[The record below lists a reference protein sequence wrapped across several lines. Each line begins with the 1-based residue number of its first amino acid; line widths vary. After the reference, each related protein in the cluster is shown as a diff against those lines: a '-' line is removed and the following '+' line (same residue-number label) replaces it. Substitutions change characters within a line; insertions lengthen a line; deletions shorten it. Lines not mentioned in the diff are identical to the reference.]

1 MIFQNTI
8 VQFIS
13 LFIPDR
19 EMRHSFRKRYK
30 RRTKYRKLRD
40 DYLLVKSSVERI
52 EQRLNVLEG
61 YMNTLGRIT
70 YFSAKSDIVSPV
82 FYSAKEIWEFID
94 SKGQIGSVYTYPC
107 ASYEI
112 FFNKK
117 LVWVSDIN
125 PANKTELYL
134 YHGPWVLYHI
144 RPTHDRML
152 MINNCLEF
160 NIPLCFEEEA
170 FVHSITATN
179 IRKNRVEYRTGYSMI
194 VDSVSNHFDA
204 TSHTSIEGE
213 LNSDISYTKVEIQR
227 AKNLIGEI
235 VKNKISKYN
244 GQPLVSDLDINV
256 EDYKTVV
263 LVIDQAF
270 NDYSILKG
278 YADAN
283 TFTRM
288 LDTAIDENQ
297 DALILVKVHPDM
309 INDPTRGSHGT
320 NVSRRHGHF
329 TNYVVKEADRGR
341 VRIIGSYANAYTILD
356 LVDKVYVCS
365 SLMGF
370 EAMMAG
376 KEVHIWGSPFYAG
389 WGIGVQRTRS
399 PAIER
404 RTKKRSLEEIFV
416 CAYLNFSKYI
426 DPFKYERCELED
438 LIKAMIA
445 LRERYFAYQEQLKS
459 NFENFREPVLS
470 EEIPVVFAAEEKNH
484 LQTAVAIATL
494 LASDP
499 QNSYYVYCISTGQL
513 PDKAQAEISD
523 MAKTNKNLA
532 GIEFLASGHDFGTDI
547 GANPNISS
555 TELIK
560 LNIHNIINKK
570 QRVIYSNSNVVFLR
584 GLSHAWESSAAFDSF
599 IAAAP
604 DLNENR
610 TGAIRD
616 AGRSYTWKKYFAY
629 SQGRYV
635 NGGLIV
641 MNLDKIRKEID
652 DNAWIDCIRNPD
664 ALNATDIINLV
675 CNPKIHY
682 LSCRYASNTDF
693 NFDDSSYRELFNEIL
708 PPEDLMLLKEK
719 TVAVQYP
726 SDSPPWKIPSVGNS
740 GLWDD
745 LVRKNPA
752 LNKILKDQ

>member
-19 EMRHSFRKRYK
+19 DMRHSFRKKYK

-40 DYLLVKSSVERI
+40 DYLSVKSAVDRI
-52 EQRLNVLEG
+52 EHKVNALEG
-61 YMNTLGRIT
+61 YINTISRVI
-70 YFSAKSDIVSPV
+70 YFSAKSEIVSPV
-82 FYSAKEIWEFID
+82 FYSSRELWEFID
-94 SKGQIGSVYTYPC
+94 SRKRIGEVYTYP
-107 ASYEI
+107 AANNEI
-112 FFNKK
+112 FFYKR
-117 LVWVSDIN
+117 LAWIPDIL
-125 PANKTELYL
+125 PTEKTDLYF
-134 YHGPWVLYHI
+134 YRGPWVLYHD
-144 RPTHDRML
+144 RPTQDRMIL
-152 MINNCLEF
+152 MNNCLEY
-160 NIPLCFEEEA
+160 NVPLCFEEEG
-170 FVHSITATN
+170 FIHSITATN
-179 IRKNRVEYRTGYSMI
+179 VRRIKSEFRSGYSLI
-194 VDSVSNHFDA
+194 VDSISNHFDA
-204 TSHTSIEGE
+204 TAHTSIEGE
-213 LNSDISYTKVEIQR
+213 MNSDISYSKEETQR
-227 AKNLIGEI
+227 ARKLINEI

-244 GQPLVSDLDINV
+244 GQPLVLDLDI
-256 EDYKTVV
+256 DLKGYKTVV

-283 TFTRM
+283 TFIRM
-288 LDTAIDENQ
+288 LDAAIEENK
-297 DALILVKVHPDM
+297 DALVLVKVHPDM
-309 INDPTRGSHGT
+309 INNPTRGSHGT
-320 NVSRRHGHF
+320 NVCRRHGHF
-329 TNYVVKEADRGR
+329 TDYVVKESDRER
-341 VRIIGSYANAYTILD
+341 VMIIGSYANAYTILE

-370 EAMMAG
+370 EALMAG

-389 WGIGVQRTRS
+389 WGIGVQRTKS

-459 NFENFREPVLS
+459 NFENFKEPVLS
-470 EEIPVVFAAEEKNH
+470 EEIPVVFAAEDKSH
-484 LQTAVAIATL
+484 VQTMVAIATL

-499 QNSYYVYCISTGQL
+499 QNSYYVYCISTDQL
-513 PDKAQAEISD
+513 SDKTQTEISD

-532 GIEFLASGHDFGTDI
+532 GIEFLASGHYFGTDI
-547 GANPNISS
+547 GANPNVSR
-555 TELIK
+555 TECIK
-560 LNIHNIINKK
+560 LNLHNIIDKK
-570 QRVIYSNSNVVFLR
+570 QRVIYSNSNVLFLR
-584 GLSHAWESSAAFDSF
+584 GLSHAWASSAAFDSF

-616 AGRSYTWKKYFAY
+616 AGRSYTWRKYFAH

-635 NGGLIV
+635 NGGLLV
-641 MNLDKIRKEID
+641 MNLDKIRKEIE
-652 DNAWIDCIRNPD
+652 DNAWADYLRSPD

-682 LSCRYASNTDF
+682 LSCRYASNTDLHS
-693 NFDDSSYRELFNEIL
+693 DDSGYRELFNEIL

-719 TVAVQYP
+719 TVAVQYAD
-726 SDSPPWKIPSVGNS
+726 DSPPWKTSAVGDIS
-740 GLWDD
+740 LWHD
-745 LVRKNPA
+745 LVRKHPV
-752 LNKILKDQ
+752 LNKIVKSQ